1 MKLVQRKLNCEGK
14 FVSKLKRKKDSHFAL
29 LEKSE
34 SINVVG
40 KVRKC
45 FTDLRMFKLKIKVN
59 NCNGE
64 MEKRKRIAY
73 SDI

>member
-34 SINVVG
+34 SSNVEG
-40 KVRKC
+40 KVRHR
-45 FTDLRMFKLKIKVN
+45 FTYVYIKN
-59 NCNGE
+59 KN
-64 MEKRKRIAY
+64 K
-73 SDI
+73 